1 MRKPEVTSINR
12 IQAFNEE
19 ETSKIFL
26 TTLTTLTTKFPVDI
40 NKQLGSGI
48 IYPRD
53 ELQNVEKLYFT
64 FIGQIHAVF
73 RSHGYLF
80 SWENQ
85 PTPIAPLNWLEA
97 RKYCRDR
104 CMELVSLETLDENEF
119 VKEKIDSGEQNYA
132 WTSGR
137 KCDFQGCNRTDLLP
151 IDINGWYWAGTLQ
164 KIPPTTDRFNT
175 DWSDDGGL
183 GYPQPDNREKLQGGS
198 EESCIAILNNLHNDG
213 LHWHDL
219 VCDHQLPFIC
229 EDNDELLQIA
239 GIPKP
244 SSSESYIVNLL
255 LEQNPEHPPETAVM
269 IEIEQ
274 LAPDFYENVD
284 EVGQEM

>member
-1 MRKPEVTSINR
+1 MKVTLVLVVYVTIS
-12 IQAFNEE
+12 FV
-19 ETSKIFL
+19 ETEKWNSSFCL
-26 TTLTTLTTKFPVDI
+26 T
-40 NKQLGSGI
+40 
-48 IYPRD
+48 R
-53 ELQNVEKLYFT
+53 
-64 FIGQIHAVF
+64 QIHAVF

-85 PTPIAPLNWLEA
+85 PAPIAPLNWLEA

-175 DWSDDGGL
+175 DWSDGGGL

-219 VCDHQLPFIC
+219 VCDHRLPFIC

-284 EVGQEM
+284 EVGQEIFLKYNFFVHL